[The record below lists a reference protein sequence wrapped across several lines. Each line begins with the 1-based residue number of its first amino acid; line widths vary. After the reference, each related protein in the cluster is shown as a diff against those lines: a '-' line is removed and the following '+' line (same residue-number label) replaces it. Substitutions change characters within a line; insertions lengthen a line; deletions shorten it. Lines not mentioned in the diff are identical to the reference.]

1 MLKLITQ
8 IYFYL
13 NVRKMEDSLKRW
25 LADYNIQYVL
35 HTHPAVFTV
44 PEARVHC
51 GHIPGTHCKNLF
63 LKNKKSGQF
72 YLVTIPHEKRL
83 DLNQFRKLI
92 GAPKIRFAEPED
104 LSEILGITAG
114 AVSPIGLVND
124 TNNKVIFMVDKKIWN
139 SETICCHPNVNTETL
154 QIPGP
159 DFRKLIKATR
169 TSIEIKNLPYLE
181 PIHPNNE

>member
-1 MLKLITQ
+1 
-8 IYFYL
+8 
-13 NVRKMEDSLKRW
+13 MEDSLKRW
-25 LADYNIQYVL
+25 LADLNIRYVL

-51 GHIPGTHCKNLF
+51 GHIPGTHCKNFF
-63 LKNKKSGQF
+63 LKNKKSGQL

-92 GAPKIRFAEPED
+92 GAPKVRFAESED

-114 AVSPIGLVND
+114 AVSPIALVND
-124 TNNKVIFMVDKKIWN
+124 THNKVIFMVDEKVWN
-139 SETICCHPNVNTETL
+139 AKEICCHPNVNTETL

-159 DFRKLIKATR
+159 DFRKLIKAAGNLV
-169 TSIEIKNLPYLE
+169 EIKNLPYLE
-181 PIHPNNE
+181 PIPPNGE